1 MTRDP
6 ASTQAKNE
14 DALILL
20 RGEVVLTHRYRKW
33 LAELL
38 EENTRALDGIE
49 AAARR
54 AAYETDR
61 RSALHRGRHDLPR
74 PPHHRRVP
82 PFHAGF
88 PRGFWAGAVA
98 MTRRTR
104 LRFARI
110 RRQIVSAIFG
120 RFTL

>member
-38 EENTRALDGIE
+38 KENTRALDGIE

-61 RSALHRGRHDLPR
+61 RSALHRGGMTCLA
-74 PPHHRRVP
+74 RRIIAD
-82 PFHAGF
+82 F
-88 PRGFWAGAVA
+88 
-98 MTRRTR
+98 RRFMR
-104 LRFARI
+104 DFRAD
-110 RRQIVSAIFG
+110 FG
-120 RFTL
+120 PEPSP

>member
-20 RGEVVLTHRYRKW
+20 RGEVVLTHRDLHW

-54 AAYETDR
+54 AAYETGR
-61 RSALHRGRHDLPR
+61 RSALHRGGMTCLARRIIAYFHRFMRDFRADFR
-74 PPHHRRVP
+74 PEPSP
-82 PFHAGF
+82 
-88 PRGFWAGAVA
+88 
-98 MTRRTR
+98 
-104 LRFARI
+104 
-110 RRQIVSAIFG
+110 
-120 RFTL
+120 